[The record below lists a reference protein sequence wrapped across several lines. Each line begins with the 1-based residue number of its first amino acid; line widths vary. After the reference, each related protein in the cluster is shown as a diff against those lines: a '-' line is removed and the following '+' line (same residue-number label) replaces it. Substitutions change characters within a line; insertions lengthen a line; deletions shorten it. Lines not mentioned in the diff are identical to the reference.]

1 MKKGFIILTIMAIA
15 LLLVVIRA
23 SFVPLQLNERAII
36 LGVGVDYD
44 QTTQDYS
51 VATEIIT
58 PKQNAMGSESS
69 ASEGSQKIV
78 KGSGKSVGVAIRNL
92 FNSFGKTP
100 SFGECAIIILGQNC
114 AQQTNLKDTLDYFI
128 ASGSFRDGTV
138 VVVSEGDASE
148 MMQKRSQ
155 VDEYVSFALQTLL
168 VDSGNRAQIQYTTL
182 NTTAQSFFDYSKG
195 CFLNY
200 IQFVKENSSTSDVTE
215 QQNNQGK
222 FTTGQMAIFSD
233 GKYVGLLN
241 RQQINGLNL
250 YGNKKIFCVFDDV
263 KTPNSK
269 AFGLDKKSNDRE
281 LKIQNG
287 RIKIKLTL
295 KLGLKQ
301 LLTDSVGEVI
311 ALRRKETSSIDKE
324 SLLGIKDQVEGCL
337 TSVLNKSI
345 QTQCDFLGIKNIL
358 FANYGKDCKQ
368 ILEDGQGFW
377 QKIDFEMDV
386 TCEG

>member
-1 MKKGFIILTIMAIA
+1 MKKGTKILTIMAIG
-15 LLLVVIRA
+15 LLLIILRA

-36 LGVGVDYD
+36 LGVGVDYE
-44 QTTQDYS
+44 QTTQNYS
-51 VATEIIT
+51 VTVEIIT

-78 KGSGKSVGVAIRNL
+78 KGSGQTVGFAIRNL

-100 SFGECAIIILGQNC
+100 SFGECAIIILGQDC
-114 AQQTNLKDTLDYFI
+114 VQQTNLKDTLDYFI

-138 VVVSEGDASE
+138 VVVAEGKAGDI
-148 MMQKRSQ
+148 MQKRSQ

-182 NTTAQSFFDYSKG
+182 NTTAQSFFDHSKG

-200 IQFVKENSSTSDVTE
+200 IQFVKEDSSSSDVMG
-215 QQNNQGK
+215 QQDKQGK

-250 YGNKKIFCVFDDV
+250 YGNKKIFCVFSDV
-263 KTPNSK
+263 KNPNTK
-269 AFGLDKKSNDRE
+269 AFGLDKKTNDKEIKIQDGR
-281 LKIQNG
+281 LKI
-287 RIKIKLTL
+287 KVTL
-295 KLGLKQ
+295 KLGLKE

-311 ALRRKETSSIDKE
+311 ALRRKETSSIDDQT
-324 SLLGIKDQVEGCL
+324 LLGIKQQVEECL

-345 QTQCDFLGIKNIL
+345 ETQCDFLGIKNNL

-368 ILEDGQGFW
+368 ILDDNQAFW
-377 QKIDFEMDV
+377 QNIDFEMEV
-386 TCEG
+386 SCEG